1 MAINKRQSF
10 RNCEVHYELKFNCL
24 LKKNAKVIIQMRN
37 SFEIYVY
44 FMGIFFKKHMF
55 PHYYS
60 CKHPSMHTKYLWKP
74 DVILL

>member
-1 MAINKRQSF
+1 
-10 RNCEVHYELKFNCL
+10 
-24 LKKNAKVIIQMRN
+24 MRN

-55 PHYYS
+55 PHYHS